1 MEDLLALQVGEWLRM
16 RQLKLVTAESCTGG
30 LIGDWITNVPGSSEY
45 YLGGVISY
53 ANEAKIS
60 LLDVPPGM
68 LAMYGAVSREVVLEM
83 ARGAR
88 QRMAF
93 AFPLR
98 QLVGL
103 SVSGIAGPGGGTLE
117 KPVGLVWIG
126 LSVDGFER
134 AWRFVWDGDRVGNKQ
149 KSALQALRLLL
160 EFLQGKL
167 KEES

>member
-1 MEDLLALQVGEWLRM
+1 
-16 RQLKLVTAESCTGG
+16 
-30 LIGDWITNVPGSSEY
+30 
-45 YLGGVISY
+45 
-53 ANEAKIS
+53 
-60 LLDVPPGM
+60 
-68 LAMYGAVSREVVLEM
+68 M

-98 QLVGL
+98 LLVGL

-134 AWRFVWDGDRVGNKQ
+134 AYRFVWDGDRVGNKQ